1 MPSPATGEDGASGA
15 KTGIGAA
22 IAEPITFEQISHG
35 TAAFRRTTIALG
47 TAGFSTFALLYSIQ
61 PLLPVFSRHF
71 HVTAAGASL
80 SLSLTTGLM
89 AVCMLLAS
97 TVSESVGRKPVMVA
111 SVLASSVLMILSA
124 LVPHWWQFLLLRALM
139 GVTLSGLPAV
149 AMAYVAEEIH
159 PRSTGLSMGL
169 YIGGNALGGMS
180 GRLVIGVLADH
191 IGWRLALLLIGVVS
205 MAGNLIFWR
214 ILPPSPNFRPRRF
227 SLETL
232 TSAFLGHLRDRALLM
247 LFAEG
252 FLLMGGFVAIYNYL
266 GYRLLAPPFDLNQA
280 EVGLIFSAYLVGIF
294 SSAWMGNLGNRLG
307 RRHVL
312 WVGFVIMLAGTAL
325 TETRSVILIIL
336 GVATVTFG
344 FFGAHSIASS
354 WVGARARH
362 AKAQASSLYLFFY
375 YLGSSVVG
383 TAGGVFMGHFGWSGV
398 TLMTGSLILIGLF
411 LSRRLSHIQPL
422 APVGR

>member
-1 MPSPATGEDGASGA
+1 MSGPD
-15 KTGIGAA
+15 AA
-22 IAEPITFEQISHG
+22 GPIARG
-35 TAAFRRTTIALG
+35 TPAFRRTTLALG

-61 PLLPVFSRHF
+61 PLLPVFSRQF
-71 HVTAAGASL
+71 GVTEAGASL
-80 SLSLTTGLM
+80 SLSLTTGVM

-97 TVSESVGRKPVMVA
+97 TVSETVGRKPVMVV
-111 SVLASSVLMILSA
+111 SVLASSALMILSA
-124 LVPHWWQFLLLRALM
+124 LVPAWWQFLVLRALM

-149 AMAYVAEEIH
+149 AMAYVAEEID
-159 PRSTGLSMGL
+159 PRHTGLSMGL

-180 GRLVIGVLADH
+180 GRLLIGVLADH
-191 IGWRLALLLIGVVS
+191 TGWRWAVLIIGLASTV
-205 MAGNLIFWR
+205 GNLIFWR
-214 ILPPSPNFRPRRF
+214 ILPPSRNFRPRRF

-232 TSAFLGHLRDRALLM
+232 TSAFIGHLRDSALLM

-266 GYRLLAPPFDLNQA
+266 GYRLLAPPFDLDQA

-325 TETRSVILIIL
+325 TEARSVILIIL
-336 GVATVTFG
+336 GVIVVTFG

-354 WVGARARH
+354 WVSARARH

-383 TAGGVFMGHFGWSGV
+383 TTGGVFMGHFGWLGV
-398 TLMTGSLILIGLF
+398 TEMTGVLILIGLF

-422 APVGR
+422 ATTGR

>member
-1 MPSPATGEDGASGA
+1 VSGLASATG
-15 KTGIGAA
+15 
-22 IAEPITFEQISHG
+22 QIERG
-35 TAAFRRTTIALG
+35 TPAFRRTTIALG

-61 PLLPVFSRHF
+61 PLLPVFSRQF

-124 LVPHWWQFLLLRALM
+124 LVPQWWQFLLLRALM

-149 AMAYVAEEIH
+149 AMAYVAEEID
-159 PRSTGLSMGL
+159 PRHTGLSMGL

-180 GRLVIGVLADH
+180 GRLLIGVLADH
-191 IGWRLALLLIGVVS
+191 TGWRLAILIIGLASTV
-205 MAGNLIFWR
+205 GNLIFWR
-214 ILPPSPNFRPRRF
+214 ILPPSQNFRPRRF
-227 SLETL
+227 SLEAL
-232 TSAFLGHLRDRALLM
+232 TSSFLGHLKDSALLM

-312 WVGFVIMLAGTAL
+312 WVGFVIMLAGTGL

-336 GVATVTFG
+336 GVVVVTFG

-354 WVGARARH
+354 WVSARARH
-362 AKAQASSLYLFFY
+362 GKAQASSLYLFFY

-383 TAGGVFMGHFGWSGV
+383 TTGGVFMQHYGWTGV
-398 TLMTGSLILIGLF
+398 TLMTGTLIVIGLF
-411 LSRRLSHIQPL
+411 LSRRLSHIPPL
-422 APVGR
+422 PAAGR

>member
-1 MPSPATGEDGASGA
+1 MSGSAAGAG
-15 KTGIGAA
+15 
-22 IAEPITFEQISHG
+22 QIERG
-35 TAAFRRTTIALG
+35 TAAFRRTTVALG

-61 PLLPVFSRHF
+61 PLLPVFSQQF

-124 LVPHWWQFLLLRALM
+124 LVPAWWQFLLLRALM

-149 AMAYVAEEIH
+149 AMAYVAEEID

-180 GRLVIGVLADH
+180 GRLLIGVLADH
-191 IGWRLALLLIGVVS
+191 AGWRPALLIVGLASTIG
-205 MAGNLIFWR
+205 NIIFWR
-214 ILPPSPNFRPRRF
+214 ILPPSRNFRPRRF
-227 SLETL
+227 SLEAL
-232 TSAFLGHLRDRALLM
+232 TSAFLGHLQDSALLM

-266 GYRLLAPPFDLNQA
+266 GYRLLAPPFDLSQA
-280 EVGLIFSAYLVGIF
+280 EVGFIFSAYLVGIF

-312 WVGFVIMLAGTAL
+312 WVGFVIMLLGTAL

-336 GVATVTFG
+336 GVLVVTFG
-344 FFGAHSIASS
+344 FFGAHSIASG
-354 WVGARARH
+354 WVSARARH

-383 TAGGVFMGHFGWSGV
+383 TAGGVFMGRFGWPGV
-398 TLMTGSLILIGLF
+398 TLMTGTLIVIGLF
-411 LSRRLSHIQPL
+411 LSRRLSRVQPL
-422 APVGR
+422 AAAGR